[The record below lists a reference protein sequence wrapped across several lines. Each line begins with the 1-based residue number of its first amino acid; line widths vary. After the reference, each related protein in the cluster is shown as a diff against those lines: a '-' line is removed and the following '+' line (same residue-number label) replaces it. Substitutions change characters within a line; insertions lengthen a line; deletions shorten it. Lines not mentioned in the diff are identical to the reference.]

1 MRVSYPALPF
11 VLAALSAVTVLGG
24 CSDHEPAQIRP
35 AVAEAAAALPP
46 GRPAIYAAAL
56 EGPEPFVRALYAVYA
71 IDGGGLEPLPAGRD
85 PIYGRTLNAM
95 IGADVRKADGE
106 VPYLNHDPICNCQDG
121 DGLTLDS
128 VAVTETSHTEADAA
142 VVFTNGGETHHQT
155 LKLLK
160 EGQAW
165 RVVDVLVPGEPPLTE
180 QLLKV
185 ID

>member
-1 MRVSYPALPF
+1 MRVPFSAVSFAVAALAG
-11 VLAALSAVTVLGG
+11 LAA
-24 CSDHEPAQIRP
+24 CSDHGPAQIRP
-35 AVAEAAAALPP
+35 AEAEAAAALPP

-71 IDGGGLEPLPAGRD
+71 TDGGGLEPLPAGRD

-95 IGADVRKADGE
+95 IGADFRKANGE
-106 VPYLNHDPICNCQDG
+106 VPYLNHDPICGCQDG

-128 VAVTETSHTEADAA
+128 VAVTETSQTEAEAA
-142 VVFTNGGETHHQT
+142 VVFTNSGETRHQT

-165 RVVDVLVPGEPPLTE
+165 RVVDVLVPGEPPLTD

>member
-1 MRVSYPALPF
+1 MRVPF
-11 VLAALSAVTVLGG
+11 SAVPFALAALAGLGA
-24 CSDHEPAQIRP
+24 CSDQKPEQIQPPAEI
-35 AVAEAAAALPP
+35 VAALPP

-56 EGPEPFVRALYAVYA
+56 DGPESFVRALYAVYA
-71 IDGGGLEPLPAGRD
+71 VDGGGLEALPPGRD

-95 IGADVRKADGE
+95 IGADFRKAAGK
-106 VPYLNHDPICNCQDG
+106 VPYLNYDPICGCQDS

-128 VAVTETSHTEADAA
+128 VVVTGTGATEAEAV
-142 VVFTNGGETHHQT
+142 VVFTNLGEQRTQT

-160 EGQAW
+160 EGQSW
-165 RVVDVLVPGEPPLTE
+165 RVVDVLVPGKPPLTE

>member
-1 MRVSYPALPF
+1 MRVPF
-11 VLAALSAVTVLGG
+11 LAVPFALAALAGLAA

-35 AVAEAAAALPP
+35 AAEVAAALPP

-56 EGPEPFVRALYAVYA
+56 EGPEPFVRALYAVHA
-71 IDGGGLEPLPAGRD
+71 AGGGGLEPLPPGRD

-95 IGADVRKADGE
+95 IGADFRKADGE
-106 VPYLNHDPICNCQDG
+106 VPFLNHDPICACQDS
-121 DGLTLDS
+121 DGLVLES
-128 VAVTETSHTEADAA
+128 VTVTETGAATAEAA
-142 VVFTNGGETHHQT
+142 VVFTNLGQRRSQT

-160 EGQAW
+160 EGQSW